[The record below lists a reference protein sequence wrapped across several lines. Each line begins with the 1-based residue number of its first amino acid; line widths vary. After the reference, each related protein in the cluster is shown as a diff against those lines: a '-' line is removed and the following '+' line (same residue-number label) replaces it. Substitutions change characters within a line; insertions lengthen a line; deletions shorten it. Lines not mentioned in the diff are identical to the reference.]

1 MLNLVGYVGDYGFDL
16 RSVVDYAN
24 QNEILNITLSSEG
37 GDALTGLSIYSFL
50 NSLQKPVHITL
61 IGFVASAASIVAMA
75 GRKPNSTV
83 SMQSDSLFMIHP
95 SATCACGTSQDIQK
109 SLNALDGIDSVFL
122 GIYQKATNLSEK
134 KVKELYERESWLTA
148 KEALELGFVTSIFEE
163 TSMTEKV
170 TPTAIDES
178 LLKARIAA
186 LEAEL
191 ENSNT
196 TISNLKAQIEANASA
211 IDAVKAE
218 KIKPFEKFLDDAS
231 KELVKGMTL
240 DQVTA
245 YAGSLAKASDLKQ
258 FQRSQTSV
266 VATANKETV
275 IASQG
280 GFGET
285 DRKKIDALIPK
296 ELRK

>member
-1 MLNLVGYVGDYGFDL
+1 MLNLIGYVGDYGFDL
-16 RSVVDYAN
+16 KTVIDYAN
-24 QNEILNITLSSEG
+24 QNETLNIILSSEG
-37 GDALTGLSIYSFL
+37 GDALTGLSIYNFL
-50 NSLQKPVHITL
+50 TSIQKPVHITL
-61 IGFVASAASIVAMA
+61 VGIAASAASIIAMA
-75 GRKPNSTV
+75 GRKPSNTLSI
-83 SMQSDSLFMIHP
+83 QSDSLFMIHP

-196 TISNLKAQIEANASA
+196 TISSLKAQIEANASA
-211 IDAVKAE
+211 IEAVKAE

-231 KELVKGMTL
+231 KALVKGMTL

-280 GFGET
+280 GFGEA